1 MIANEKV
8 TNSTSTIE
16 VEEAKRVLKLEADAI
31 MLAAEKLNGDF
42 TKTVDLIIGCQGKVV
57 ISGIGKSGHIARKIA
72 STMSSTGT
80 PAVFL
85 HPAES
90 SHGDLGVLSRGDLLI
105 VISNG
110 GESPELVDMLTY
122 SARKDIPLIAMTGKR
137 DSTLGKS
144 AKLWIDISVKEEAC
158 PLKLAPTSSS
168 TVTLALGDALAMAVL
183 KKRGFR
189 REDFAE
195 LHPGGS
201 LGRKLTLRVRDVMH
215 GGEALPIVHPS
226 EPFHRVLSMMT
237 AKEVRGAAGVIDD
250 QGRLIGI
257 ITDGNIRRRL
267 EKNQGPLNES
277 AEEIMSRS
285 PKTIDADELAEK
297 ALFVMQEFKINL
309 LFVVDRRS
317 ENPQKPVG
325 ILHLHDLLA
334 AQIR

>member
-1 MIANEKV
+1 MTAMD
-8 TNSTSTIE
+8 TLS
-16 VEEAKRVLKLEADAI
+16 VEEAKRVLRLEADAI
-31 MLAAEKLNGDF
+31 IQAAEKLNGDF
-42 TKTVDLIIGCQGKVV
+42 SKAVELVAGCQGKVV

-80 PAVFL
+80 SAVFL

-90 SHGDLGVLSRGDLLI
+90 SHGDMGVLSVGDLLI

-122 SARKDIPLIAMTGKR
+122 AARKDIPLIAMTGKKE
-137 DSTLGKS
+137 STLGKA
-144 AKLWIDISVKEEAC
+144 AKLIIDISVKEEAC

-168 TVTLALGDALAMAVL
+168 TVTLALGDALAMSVL

-189 REDFAE
+189 REDFAM

-215 GGEALPIVHPS
+215 QGEALPLVNPA
-226 EPFHRVLSMMT
+226 EPFHRVISMMT
-237 AKEVRGAAGVIDD
+237 AKEVRGAAGVVDD

-267 EKNQGPLNES
+267 EKNQGPLSES

-309 LFVVDRRS
+309 LFVVDKQTG
-317 ENPQKPVG
+317 NPQKPVG

>member
-1 MIANEKV
+1 MMADN
-8 TNSTSTIE
+8 NMTIE
-16 VEEAKRVLKLEADAI
+16 EGKRVLKLEADAI
-31 MLAAEKLNGDF
+31 MQAAERLNGDF
-42 TKTVDLIIGCQGKVV
+42 TKAVEVIAGCQGKVV
-57 ISGIGKSGHIARKIA
+57 ISGIGKSGHIARKMA

-80 PAVFL
+80 SAVFL

-90 SHGDLGVLSRGDLLI
+90 SHGDMGVLSRGDLLI
-105 VISNG
+105 VISHG
-110 GESPELVDMLTY
+110 GESPELSDMLNY
-122 SARKDIPLIAMTGKR
+122 AARKDIPLIAMTGKKE
-137 DSTLGKS
+137 STLGKA
-144 AKLWIDISVKEEAC
+144 AKMIIDISVKEEAC

-215 GGEALPIVHPS
+215 QGDALPLVQPS
-226 EPFHRVLSMMT
+226 EPFHRVISMMT
-237 AKEVRGAAGVIDD
+237 AKDVRGAAGVVDE

-267 EKNQGPLNES
+267 EKSQDPLHEK

-309 LFVVDRRS
+309 LFVVDRRA
-317 ENPQKPVG
+317 ETPQKPIG

>member
-1 MIANEKV
+1 MIIDKIIEKPTV
-8 TNSTSTIE
+8 E
-16 VEEAKRVLKLEADAI
+16 VEEGKRVLKLEADAI
-31 MLAAEKLNGDF
+31 MQAAERLNGDF
-42 TKTVDLIIGCQGKVV
+42 SKAVELIQACQGKVV

-80 PAVFL
+80 SAVFL

-90 SHGDLGVLSRGDLLI
+90 SHGDMGVLSAGDLLI

-110 GESPELVDMLTY
+110 GESPELADMLTY
-122 SARKDIPLIAMTGKR
+122 AARKNIPLIAMTGKKE
-137 DSTLGKS
+137 STLGKA
-144 AKLWIDISVKEEAC
+144 AKLIIDISVKEEAC

-215 GGEALPIVHPS
+215 KGDALPLVQPS
-226 EPFHRVLSMMT
+226 EPFHRVISIMA

-267 EKNQGPLNES
+267 EKSQDPLHEK
-277 AEEIMSRS
+277 AEEIMSLS

-309 LFVVDRRS
+309 LFVVDRHS
-317 ENPQKPVG
+317 DTAQKPIG